1 MGQKCRKSVS
11 FHETQLNH
19 VLEIENLE
27 QISKEECSMIWFS
40 REEFHVIKNNY
51 QEIILKMRNKELL
64 RDTDEHCTRGLECR
78 SKAGSK
84 RRRDTQLN
92 GLLAVLGEQ
101 ERQQR
106 DGVEEPETLA
116 VMYRQFSYHSQQAA
130 TNMGRRDELEIQD
143 YTADTQ
149 LACLAYLRNP
159 NMAAMAAA
167 AAGLHHGL
175 PAGRR
180 GFTSGSP
187 RQMQRNSQ
195 VKVRLG
201 GGGAA
206 ATSRRR
212 AAAA

>member
-1 MGQKCRKSVS
+1 MGQKSRKSVS

-27 QISKEECSMIWFS
+27 QISEEERSMIWFS
-40 REEFHVIKNNY
+40 REEFNVIKNNY

-84 RRRDTQLN
+84 RRRDTQVN

-101 ERQQR
+101 ERQQQ
-106 DGVEEPETLA
+106 DGLEEPETLA

-130 TNMGRRDELEIQD
+130 TNMGRRDEHEIQD

-149 LACLAYLRNP
+149 IACLAYLRNP
-159 NMAAMAAA
+159 NVAAMAA

-175 PAGRR
+175 PAVRR
-180 GFTSGSP
+180 SLTSGSP
-187 RQMQRNSQ
+187 RQAQRNSL

-201 GGGAA
+201 GGAAA